1 MPIYDPKY
9 LSARIIEND
18 IEKVKQAKIINWV
31 VIMIVL
37 DPLAAK

>member
-9 LSARIIEND
+9 LSARIIEN
-18 IEKVKQAKIINWV
+18 EKVKQAKIINWV